1 MATLLHEILPQY
13 TEMPMELLKKKL
25 GIKPNYVFII
35 SEKLDLHVLDGQFH
49 LKPIS
54 NLGDGQM

>member
-1 MATLLHEILPQY
+1 
-13 TEMPMELLKKKL
+13 MPMELLKKKL